1 MMTMLLRIMVMISSC
16 YWCFFMRKKYTGVL
30 DGRGGGDVGGGGP
43 ERGRGD
49 QLFRVQMH
57 DGGQPHP
64 FVAKT

>member
-1 MMTMLLRIMVMISSC
+1 
-16 YWCFFMRKKYTGVL
+16 MRKKYTGVL
-30 DGRGGGDVGGGGP
+30 DGRGGGDVGSGGQ

>member
-16 YWCFFMRKKYTGVL
+16 YWCFFMKKYTGVL